1 LPKLR
6 EIDAHDRKLLTL
18 LQDDALLTADELAR
32 AVALSP
38 SAITRRVRRL
48 REDGTI
54 TANVA
59 IVSDRVASLL
69 SALVDVQFERHAL
82 DGVATFEAR
91 LGASPLVQAIFEV
104 TGSFD
109 LTVIVTVADM
119 DAFNVFADRMLAAD
133 PVVRRYETRFIK
145 RRRKFS
151 TALPID
157 GG

>member
-91 LGASPLVQAIFEV
+91 LSASPLVQAIFEV

-109 LTVIVTVADM
+109 LTVIVTVTDM
-119 DAFNVFADRMLAAD
+119 NAFNAFADRMLAAD

-157 GG
+157 CG

>member
-59 IVSDRVASLL
+59 IVSDRVASFL

-82 DGVATFEAR
+82 DGVAAFEAR
-91 LGASPLVQAIFEV
+91 EV
-104 TGSFD
+104 PGDRLDRRSLPFGRERGS
-109 LTVIVTVADM
+109 
-119 DAFNVFADRMLAAD
+119 
-133 PVVRRYETRFIK
+133 
-145 RRRKFS
+145 
-151 TALPID
+151 
-157 GG
+157 